1 MATTTGHG
9 TTLTLGTT
17 GALITEINDVSWGDM
32 TRNAVETTNMST
44 SDHRTFIPHPLS
56 DRGSLTVEA
65 NLDDQ
70 AEGWADLIDADAE
83 TITVTFPSGTLW
95 TCSGFL
101 RDASF
106 SVPLED
112 KMTASLT
119 FKFTGNIS
127 VS

>member
-32 TRNAVETTNMST
+32 TRNVVETTNMST

-56 DRGSLTVEA
+56 DRGTLTVEA

-70 AEGWADLIDADAE
+70 AEGWADLID
-83 TITVTFPSGTLW
+83 
-95 TCSGFL
+95 
-101 RDASF
+101 
-106 SVPLED
+106 
-112 KMTASLT
+112 
-119 FKFTGNIS
+119 
-127 VS
+127 